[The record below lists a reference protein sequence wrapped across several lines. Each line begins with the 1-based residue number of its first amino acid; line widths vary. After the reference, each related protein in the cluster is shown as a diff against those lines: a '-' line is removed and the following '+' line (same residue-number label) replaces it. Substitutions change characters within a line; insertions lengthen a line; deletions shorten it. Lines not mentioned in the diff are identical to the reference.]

1 METEALDVVC
11 ERVMNIVWVVR
22 TGCRDCESSD
32 LWAAAQIMTSQMDG
46 TTFESR
52 SMNTFFP
59 LLSSHAPG
67 KISVKHKVK
76 QCDGKIDGAHE
87 IPLFVAPIFGIC
99 CVLDTGLCS

>member
-1 METEALDVVC
+1 M
-11 ERVMNIVWVVR
+11 VR
-22 TGCRDCESSD
+22 TCCQDCESSD
-32 LWAAAQIMTSQMDG
+32 LWAAAQIMTSQKDE

-67 KISVKHKVK
+67 KTVKHKSK

-87 IPLFVAPIFGIC
+87 ILLFRAPIFGTC
-99 CVLDTGLCS
+99 RVLDTGLCS